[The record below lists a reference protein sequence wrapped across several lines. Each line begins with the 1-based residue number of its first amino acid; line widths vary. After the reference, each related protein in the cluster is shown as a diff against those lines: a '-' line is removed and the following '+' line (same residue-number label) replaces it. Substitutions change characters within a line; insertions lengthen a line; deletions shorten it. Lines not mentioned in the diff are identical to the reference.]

1 MIIVASHIPIVVI
14 VILVK
19 IFTRLLLAVA
29 VIYKDILLQHIVV
42 QLNDNS
48 TKEQCPYSD
57 GMRNMILQ
65 MANI

>member
-1 MIIVASHIPIVVI
+1 MMIVASHIPIVVI
-14 VILVK
+14 VTLVK

-29 VIYKDILLQHIVV
+29 VIYKDFLLQHIVV

-48 TKEQCPYSD
+48 TKEQGPCSD
-57 GMRNMILQ
+57 GMSNMILQ

>member
-29 VIYKDILLQHIVV
+29 VIYKDFLLQHIVV

-57 GMRNMILQ
+57 DMRNVILQ